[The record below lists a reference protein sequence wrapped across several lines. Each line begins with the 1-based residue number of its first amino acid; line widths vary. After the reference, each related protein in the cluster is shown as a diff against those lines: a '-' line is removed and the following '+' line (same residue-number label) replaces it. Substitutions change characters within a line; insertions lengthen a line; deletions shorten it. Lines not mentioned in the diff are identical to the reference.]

1 MDEAI
6 IAGFAG
12 SFLPCAGSGYV
23 CSCGCADVGSECG
36 DGCSLGAGVEGTR
49 IG

>member
-12 SFLPCAGSGYV
+12 SFLPSAGSGYV
-23 CSCGCADVGSECG
+23 GAGGGADAGSECG
-36 DGCSLGAGVEGTR
+36 DGCSLGAGLADTR